1 MIEIFFQPVLV
12 SISNNRLLALLS
24 FTKAIQN
31 TPIRKGVCCFSDL
44 FCCEDMCCQNDV
56 KVEIFYIMPLFLL
69 FSFLFSMMLFRAQHA
84 DHKRPNDDEYHSQSS
99 VVLNAEINPDVE
111 FRVELI
117 ELLNELKNTVF

>member
-1 MIEIFFQPVLV
+1 MIDSLPSYRSQKRYRIDPFE
-12 SISNNRLLALLS
+12 
-24 FTKAIQN
+24 KAFVASLIYFVVK
-31 TPIRKGVCCFSDL
+31 ICS
-44 FCCEDMCCQNDV
+44 QNDV